1 MPAAAPFLRVKE
13 IGWKLGVGLGDI
25 VSLRTGAER
34 TVGFYASRDV
44 LLHMEDE
51 IGLAEF
57 ETGSISGGLG
67 SRPWQVPYRLFASP
81 DCFTRSRW
89 WERMAGE
96 AFRQNDYPTQ
106 VSGVFGA
113 ENAPAQSFNMEIDKV
128 RLLDLF
134 ASYHNL

>member
-1 MPAAAPFLRVKE
+1 M
-13 IGWKLGVGLGDI
+13 
-25 VSLRTGAER
+25 
-34 TVGFYASRDV
+34 ASAVQAIRKSG
-44 LLHMEDE
+44 LLH
-51 IGLAEF
+51 
-57 ETGSISGGLG
+57 T
-67 SRPWQVPYRLFASP
+67 
-81 DCFTRSRW
+81 FTMVN